1 MTRPIRTVAV
11 CHPQIPFADGGA
23 ERLAAGLV
31 EALRGRGLA
40 AELVTV
46 PFQWVPRDRILR
58 SALAWRLLDLAQS
71 NGRPIDLVIA
81 TKFPSYAVRHERKVV
96 WLVHQ
101 LRQVYDLFGTP
112 YGDFDDG
119 PEDRAVRAA
128 VRRLDDR
135 ALGEARA
142 RFAISRRVA
151 ERLRRYNALD
161 AAPVYPPPYGRE
173 RFAPGEQ
180 GDYVL
185 SVGRLEPLKRVGP
198 LVEALPHADPALRA
212 VIVGVGP
219 DEPALRAR
227 AAELGVADRVEFR
240 GAARFEE
247 VVALYRDALAVYF
260 APYDEDYGFVTI
272 EAFLSGKPVVTA
284 PDAGGPLEWVE
295 DQVTGLVSPL
305 EPEAL
310 GSALSSLARDRKWAR
325 DLGEAG
331 RERVR
336 DVTWDAVLDR
346 LLEGAA

>member
-1 MTRPIRTVAV
+1 VARPIRSVAV
-11 CHPQIPFADGGA
+11 CHPQIPFSDGGA
-23 ERLAAGLV
+23 ERLSAGLV
-31 EALRGRGLA
+31 AALRGRGLA

-46 PFQWVPRDRILR
+46 PFQWTPRDRILR

-81 TKFPSYAVRHERKVV
+81 TKFPSYAVRHERKLV

-101 LRQVYDLFGTP
+101 FRQVYDLLGTP
-112 YGDFDDG
+112 FSDFGDG
-119 PEDRAVRAA
+119 PADRAIREA
-128 VRRLDDR
+128 VRSVDAR

-151 ERLRRYNALD
+151 ERLRRYNGLD
-161 AAPVYPPPYGRE
+161 AEALPPPPFGRE

-198 LVEALPHADPALRA
+198 LIEALPHAEGLRA

-219 DEPALRAR
+219 EEPALRAR
-227 AAELGVADRVEFR
+227 AAALGVADRVMFC
-240 GAARFEE
+240 GAAPFDE
-247 VVALYRDALAVYF
+247 VVKLYADALAVYF
-260 APYDEDYGFVTI
+260 APYDEDYGFVTV

-295 DQVTGLVSPL
+295 DQVTGLVCELAPEPL
-305 EPEAL
+305 GAAL
-310 GSALSSLARDRKWAR
+310 AALARDRKWAR

-346 LLEGAA
+346 LLGAA